1 MSSSHERC
9 TAVVAAM
16 GLELQLAVVSINLA
30 SYGSMDLQ
38 CCMLVLLKDFRLT
51 AREISMQRL
60 LQTGRPFLK
69 ASLIR
74 HSVLHSICIRGSL
87 HPDAPPS

>member
-16 GLELQLAVVSINLA
+16 GLELLLAVVSINLA
-30 SYGSMDLQ
+30 SYGRMDLQ

-51 AREISMQRL
+51 AGEISMQRL

-69 ASLIR
+69 GCLIR
-74 HSVLHSICIRGSL
+74 HIVLHSICIRGSL